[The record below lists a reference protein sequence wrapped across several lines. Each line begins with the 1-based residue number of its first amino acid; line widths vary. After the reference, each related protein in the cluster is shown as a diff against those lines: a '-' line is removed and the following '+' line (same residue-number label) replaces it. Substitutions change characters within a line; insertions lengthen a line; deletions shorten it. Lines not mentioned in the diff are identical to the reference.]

1 MPQRSVVSWNAMI
14 SGNAQNGKF
23 REAIEMF
30 HEMQM
35 GDVHPN
41 YVNFV
46 SILPAISRLGALEL
60 GKWVHLYAEEWI
72 KEKKRRQWV
81 ERWFLQKM
89 KSGHIL
95 AKEEEEEECP

>member
-30 HEMQM
+30 HEKQM

-46 SILPAISRLGALEL
+46 SVLPAISRLAALEL
-60 GKWVHLYAEEWI
+60 GKWVHLYAEEWVE
-72 KEKKRRQWV
+72 EKKRRQWV

-89 KSGHIL
+89 KSGTF
-95 AKEEEEEECP
+95 